1 MRENFSPAGEVEYA
15 AFAANPP
22 PFISTSHKPIFTKT
36 QKDGLRYEARAQ
48 GYVEKL
54 CGKFDNL
61 RSICNPWVLF
71 HSLSDGPTRI
81 QFCQPDCLVVD
92 SVNKKLT
99 IIECKLSHTPDSW
112 KQIRQLY
119 EPVLKCIPEFRGY
132 SFAAIEM
139 CKWFDPH
146 KGFPETYY
154 YAENV
159 LEAIEN
165 RFGIHIYK
173 PRGRG

>member
-1 MRENFSPAGEVEYA
+1 MRENFRPAGEVEYA

-22 PFISTSHKPIFTKT
+22 PFINTNNKPTFTKA

-48 GYVEKL
+48 GYISRLSERHD
-54 CGKFDNL
+54 GL
-61 RSICNPWVLF
+61 RVLCNPWVLF
-71 HSLSDGPTRI
+71 HSVGVSSSAI
-81 QFCQPDCLVVD
+81 QFCQPDCLLID
-92 SVNKKLT
+92 MAEKKLT
-99 IIECKLSHTPDSW
+99 VIECKLSHTPDSW
-112 KQIRQLY
+112 KQVRQLY
-119 EPVLKCIPEFRGY
+119 EPVLKCIPDFQGY
-132 SFAAIEM
+132 SFAAVEV

-159 LEAIEN
+159 LEAITD

-173 PRGRG
+173 PRGRS